1 MVVADRAA
9 RAVMDPPSMTASDMT
24 AARDDAVPRP
34 RVQSAARAIQ
44 LLQAVAEQ
52 RGDGISAK
60 ELSDRLGIP
69 RQVVYHLI
77 HTLAGLD
84 MLRKTRGSRYVLG
97 LGVGPLAQGF
107 RRQLRAPDFLAHYV
121 HETAARTGE
130 TAYAVGW
137 VDDRIVVLATARG
150 ALPVQAAEVPHGY
163 ADDAHARAS
172 GKLLLAMAPAEEV
185 ARYLAHHPLRRRTS
199 HTLTDLDAF
208 GAELAAIRSRWAA
221 MEREE
226 FAAGLACMAVPI
238 GPVPATLVLG
248 ISAPT
253 PRFDERQ
260 GSYLQILREV
270 ANLQAS

>member
-1 MVVADRAA
+1 MAMDTRASLIADAEASGASAA
-9 RAVMDPPSMTASDMT
+9 
-24 AARDDAVPRP
+24 PRP
-34 RVQSAARAIQ
+34 RVQSAARAIL
-44 LLQAVAEQ
+44 LLQSGASQ

-60 ELSDRLGIP
+60 ELSERLGIP

-84 MLRKTRGSRYVLG
+84 MLRRGRGSRYVLG
-97 LGVGPLAQGF
+97 LGIGPLAQGF
-107 RRQLRAPDFLAHYV
+107 RRQLRAPDFLAQFV
-121 HETAARTGE
+121 HEAAARTGE

-150 ALPVQAAEVPHGY
+150 VLPVQAAEVPHGF

-172 GKLLLAMAPAEEV
+172 GKLLLAMAPDDEV
-185 ARYLAHHPLRRRTS
+185 TRYLAQHPLRRRTP
-199 HTLTDLDAF
+199 HTVTDPAAF
-208 GAELAAIRSRWAA
+208 KAELAAIRARRAA
-221 MEREE
+221 TEREE

-253 PRFDERQ
+253 PRFDEGQAR
-260 GSYLQILREV
+260 YLQALRAV
-270 ANLQAS
+270 AGALPA